1 MKPFSALNRLE
12 NDHPLPLIY
21 YYLSFEQR
29 GVEPDETARHA
40 LERAAQ
46 LSPFDRS
53 LAMRA
58 GLLQAREGKIELARH
73 TLGPVA
79 TNPHGGNMASEA
91 QRFIDQMEGVP
102 EGTEWSPRPVLDLA
116 EAIVSSTSDDNAE
129 DDF

>member
-1 MKPFSALNRLE
+1 M
-12 NDHPLPLIY
+12 
-21 YYLSFEQR
+21 
-29 GVEPDETARHA
+29 
-40 LERAAQ
+40 
-46 LSPFDRS
+46 
-53 LAMRA
+53 
-58 GLLQAREGKIELARH
+58 QAREGKIELARH

-116 EAIVSSTSDDNAE
+116 EAIVASPSDDNAE